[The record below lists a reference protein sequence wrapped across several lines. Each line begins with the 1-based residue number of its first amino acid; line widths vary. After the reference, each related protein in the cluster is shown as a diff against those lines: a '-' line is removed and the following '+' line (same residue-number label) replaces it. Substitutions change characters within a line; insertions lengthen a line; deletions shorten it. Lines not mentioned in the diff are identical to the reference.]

1 MEEKKIEMVRRNNG
15 TYRLD
20 HAVTKKQKV
29 ILSSFG
35 LCNDDV
41 LQSANEIG
49 QLLAKNKS
57 LIEAEEPEAIEMEE
71 ESDGEDTFDF
81 ID

>member
-1 MEEKKIEMVRRNNG
+1 MVRRNNG
-15 TYRLD
+15 TYQLD

-57 LIEAEEPEAIEMEE
+57 LIETEEIDTE
-71 ESDGEDTFDF
+71 ESEDDSDAEDTFDF